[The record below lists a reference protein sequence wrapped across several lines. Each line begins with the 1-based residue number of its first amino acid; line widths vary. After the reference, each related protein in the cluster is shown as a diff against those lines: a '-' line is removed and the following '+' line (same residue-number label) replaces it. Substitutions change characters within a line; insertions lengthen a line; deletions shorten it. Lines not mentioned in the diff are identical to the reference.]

1 MPFQTDLELRKHL
14 SMAHGK
20 PENSIATNKTGLKGL
35 RTAEE
40 IEQTKNF
47 SKNNQFELIETA
59 SIVTIDDLG
68 TPTDI
73 AEQDRTDHHFF
84 EVLDTIKSEPSN

>member
-1 MPFQTDLELRKHL
+1 MRKHL
-14 SMAHGK
+14 SLIHSK
-20 PENSIATNKTGLKGL
+20 PENSVATNKTGLKGL
-35 RTAEE
+35 RTADE
-40 IEQTKNF
+40 IEQAKNS
-47 SKNNQFELIETA
+47 SKNKQFDLIETA
-59 SIVTIDDLG
+59 SIVTVDDLG